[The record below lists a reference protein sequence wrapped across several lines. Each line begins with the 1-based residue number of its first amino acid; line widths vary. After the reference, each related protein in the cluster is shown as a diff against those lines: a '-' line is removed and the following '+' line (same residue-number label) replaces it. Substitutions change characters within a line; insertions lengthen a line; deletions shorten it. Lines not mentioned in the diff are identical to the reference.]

1 MLKRARV
8 GGGLVV
14 LGVVG
19 MVRIATLPVGPHPWA
34 LPVMLATCALLV
46 VGVRMVRSPE

>member
-19 MVRIATLPVGPHPWA
+19 MIRVVTLPVGSHPWA
-34 LPVMLATCALLV
+34 LPMTLATCALLV